1 MLLKHE
7 ALTSVTVNARAFMHL
22 LGDLEKIA
30 LGFDCI
36 SFLDEFLNLSLL

>member
-7 ALTSVTVNARAFMHL
+7 ALPSVTGTVQAFVHL